1 MADESP
7 GRIHV
12 GFKSTVVI
20 VAPFV
25 WDRFR
30 EQLKACL
37 PVSLY
42 LGLFQMFVL
51 DKPVDEALVISFGI
65 LVVMLG
71 LMFFMEGLKL
81 GLMPFGENIGS
92 TLPRKSTLT
101 MILLFAFCTGL
112 GATFAE
118 PAIGTLKQ
126 AGAGIDA
133 AKAPL
138 LYALLNDWSGIL
150 VTCVGIGVGLATVLG
165 ILRFL
170 KSWSLVPL
178 IIPNIIILT
187 ILSLIAYMDDKTAAI
202 IGLAWD
208 CGGVTTGPVTVPLV
222 LALGMGVTSSLGKE
236 DTGMSGFGIVTLAS
250 LFPIIAVLSLS
261 LIMHY
266 GGLVDYAEITAQA
279 GAVVV
284 TEAGSI
290 WDNLFVQSSI
300 LAVQAIIPLCI
311 FLYCVQ
317 RFLLKEEINY
327 FDQVLLGIFFAVIGM
342 ALFNV
347 GLTLGLSAL
356 GEQVGGA
363 VPTAFDGNAFDT
375 PQADSLYGETWGRII
390 AIMFA
395 FVLGYGA
402 TLAEPALN
410 ALGLTVEE
418 ITAGAFKKGLLMQA
432 VAGGV
437 SVGIGAGVTK
447 LVFDIPL
454 IYMLLPPYM
463 LLIVLTLLS
472 SEKFVNIGWD
482 SAGVTTGPITVPL
495 VIAMGLGVGNSVG
508 VVEGFGIISMASVC
522 PIISVLSLGLIVER
536 ANKKAEEIE
545 QQGGPRAEAA
555 G

>member
-1 MADESP
+1 MNLQGVFTSVLKVRWSLWPRLSGIDSESSSK
-7 GRIHV
+7 HV
-12 GFKSTVVI
+12 YPSRYIWVS
-20 VAPFV
+20 
-25 WDRFR
+25 FR
-30 EQLKACL
+30 CL
-37 PVSLY
+37 SWT
-42 LGLFQMFVL
+42 
-51 DKPVDEALVISFGI
+51 S
-65 LVVMLG
+65 
-71 LMFFMEGLKL
+71 LKL

-92 TLPRKSTLT
+92 TLPRNSTLT

-327 FDQVLLGIFFAVIGM
+327 FDQVLLGIFFAVVGM

-437 SVGIGAGVTK
+437 SVGIAAGVTK

>member
-7 GRIHV
+7 ERIHV
-12 GFKSTVVI
+12 GFKSAVVI
-20 VAPFV
+20 IAPFI
-25 WDRFR
+25 WDRFK

-42 LGLFQMFVL
+42 LALFQMFVL
-51 DKPVDEALVISFGI
+51 DKPIDQALVISFGI
-65 LVVMLG
+65 FIVMLG

-101 MILLFAFCTGL
+101 MILLFAFCTGM

-133 AKAPL
+133 TKAPL
-138 LYALLNDWSGIL
+138 LFALLNDWSGIL

-170 KSWSLVPL
+170 KSWSLTPM
-178 IIPNIIILT
+178 IIPNIIILSV
-187 ILSLIAYMDDKTAAI
+187 LSIIAFMDEKTAAI

-222 LALGMGVTSSLGKE
+222 LALGMGVTSSLGEE

-250 LFPIIAVLSLS
+250 LFPIIAVLL
-261 LIMHY
+261 LGLTLHY
-266 GGLVDYAEITAQA
+266 GGFVDYADIAAQA
-279 GAVVV
+279 GAATVAES
-284 TEAGSI
+284 TGFWNNI
-290 WDNLFVQSSI
+290 FVQGGI
-300 LAVQAIIPLCI
+300 LALQAIVPLCL

-317 RFLLKEEINY
+317 RFLLKEDINY
-327 FDQVLLGIFFAVIGM
+327 FDQIILGIIFAVIGM

-356 GEQVGGA
+356 GEQVGGT
-363 VPTAFDGNAFDT
+363 VPTAFDGNAFET
-375 PQADSLYGETWGRII
+375 PQADSLYGATWGRVI
-390 AIMFA
+390 AILFA

-418 ITAGAFKKGLLMQA
+418 ITAGAFKKNLLMQA

-437 SVGIGAGVTK
+437 AVGIASGITK
-447 LVFDIPL
+447 LIFDIPL
-454 IYMLLPPYM
+454 VYMLLPPYM

-536 ANKKAEEIE
+536 ANRKAEELE
-545 QQGGPRAEAA
+545 QQGGPAAEAA

>member
-1 MADESP
+1 MTDETP
-7 GRIHV
+7 ERIRV
-12 GFKSTVVI
+12 GFKSAVVI
-20 VAPFV
+20 VAPFI
-25 WDRFR
+25 WDRFN

-51 DKPVDEALVISFGI
+51 QKPVDEALVISFGI
-65 LVVMLG
+65 FIVMLG

-81 GLMPFGENIGS
+81 GLMPFGENIGA

-133 AKAPL
+133 TKAPL
-138 LYALLNDWSGIL
+138 LYTLLNDWSGIL

-170 KSWSLVPL
+170 KSWSLTPM
-178 IIPNIIILT
+178 IIPNIIILAV
-187 ILSLIAYMDDKTAAI
+187 LSLIAFMDDKTAAI

-222 LALGMGVTSSLGKE
+222 LALGMGVTSSLGEE

-261 LIMHY
+261 LIMHH
-266 GGLVDYAEITAQA
+266 GGLVNYDEIIAQA
-279 GAVVV
+279 SMVVV
-284 TEAGSI
+284 VEAPSI
-290 WDNLFVQSSI
+290 WDNIFIQGGI
-300 LAVQAIIPLCI
+300 LALQAIVPLCI

-317 RFLLKEEINY
+317 RFLLKEEIRY
-327 FDQVLLGIFFAVIGM
+327 FDQIILGIIFAVLGM

-356 GEQVGGA
+356 GEQVGGT
-363 VPTAFDGNAFDT
+363 VPTAFDGGAFET
-375 PQADSLYGETWGRII
+375 PQAESLYGATWGRII
-390 AIMFA
+390 AIIFA
-395 FVLGYGA
+395 LVLGYGA

-410 ALGLTVEE
+410 ALGMTVEE
-418 ITAGAFKKGLLMQA
+418 ITAGAFRKGLLMQS
-432 VAGGV
+432 VAFGV
-437 SVGIGAGVTK
+437 AIGIGSGITK
-447 LVFDIPL
+447 LIFDIPL
-454 IYMLLPPYM
+454 VYMLLPPYM

-508 VVEGFGIISMASVC
+508 VVEGFGIISLASVC
-522 PIISVLSLGLIVER
+522 PIISVLTLGLIVER
-536 ANKKAEEIE
+536 ANKKAQEIE
-545 QQGGPRAEAA
+545 QQGGPTAEAA

>member
-1 MADESP
+1 M
-7 GRIHV
+7 
-12 GFKSTVVI
+12 
-20 VAPFV
+20 
-25 WDRFR
+25 
-30 EQLKACL
+30 
-37 PVSLY
+37 
-42 LGLFQMFVL
+42 
-51 DKPVDEALVISFGI
+51 
-65 LVVMLG
+65 
-71 LMFFMEGLKL
+71 
-81 GLMPFGENIGS
+81 
-92 TLPRKSTLT
+92 
-101 MILLFAFCTGL
+101 
-112 GATFAE
+112 
-118 PAIGTLKQ
+118 
-126 AGAGIDA
+126 
-133 AKAPL
+133 
-138 LYALLNDWSGIL
+138 
-150 VTCVGIGVGLATVLG
+150 
-165 ILRFL
+165 
-170 KSWSLVPL
+170 
-178 IIPNIIILT
+178 
-187 ILSLIAYMDDKTAAI
+187 
-202 IGLAWD
+202 
-208 CGGVTTGPVTVPLV
+208 
-222 LALGMGVTSSLGKE
+222 
-236 DTGMSGFGIVTLAS
+236 
-250 LFPIIAVLSLS
+250 
-261 LIMHY
+261 
-266 GGLVDYAEITAQA
+266 
-279 GAVVV
+279 
-284 TEAGSI
+284 
-290 WDNLFVQSSI
+290 
-300 LAVQAIIPLCI
+300 
-311 FLYCVQ
+311 Q

-327 FDQVLLGIFFAVIGM
+327 FDQVLLGIFFAVVGM

-437 SVGIGAGVTK
+437 SVGIAAGVTK
-447 LVFDIPL
+447 LIFDIPL

-482 SAGVTTGPITVPL
+482 RAGVTTGPITVPL

>member
-1 MADESP
+1 MTDETP
-7 GRIHV
+7 ERIRV
-12 GFKSTVVI
+12 GFKSAVVI
-20 VAPFV
+20 VAPFI
-25 WDRFR
+25 WDRFN

-51 DKPVDEALVISFGI
+51 QKPVDEALVISFGI
-65 LVVMLG
+65 FIVMLG

-133 AKAPL
+133 TKAPL
-138 LYALLNDWSGIL
+138 LYTLLNDWSGIL

-170 KSWSLVPL
+170 KSWSLTPM
-178 IIPNIIILT
+178 IIPNIIILAV
-187 ILSLIAYMDDKTAAI
+187 LSLIAFMDDKTAAI

-222 LALGMGVTSSLGKE
+222 LALGMGVTSSLGEE

-261 LIMHY
+261 LIMHH
-266 GGLVDYAEITAQA
+266 GGLVNYDEIIAQA
-279 GAVVV
+279 SMVVV
-284 TEAGSI
+284 VEAPSI
-290 WDNLFVQSSI
+290 WDNIFIQGGI
-300 LAVQAIIPLCI
+300 LALQAIVPLCI

-317 RFLLKEEINY
+317 RFLLKEEIRY
-327 FDQVLLGIFFAVIGM
+327 FDQIILGIIFAVLGM

-356 GEQVGGA
+356 GEQVGGT
-363 VPTAFDGNAFDT
+363 VPTAFDGGAFET
-375 PQADSLYGETWGRII
+375 PQAESLYGATWGRII
-390 AIMFA
+390 AIIFA
-395 FVLGYGA
+395 LVLGYGA

-410 ALGLTVEE
+410 ALGMTVEE
-418 ITAGAFKKGLLMQA
+418 ITAGAFKKGLLMQS
-432 VAGGV
+432 VAFGV
-437 SVGIGAGVTK
+437 AIGIGSGITK
-447 LVFDIPL
+447 LIFDIPL
-454 IYMLLPPYM
+454 VYMLLPPYM

-522 PIISVLSLGLIVER
+522 PIISVLTLGLIVER
-536 ANKKAEEIE
+536 ANKKAQEIE
-545 QQGGPRAEAA
+545 QQGGPTAEAA

>member
-1 MADESP
+1 
-7 GRIHV
+7 
-12 GFKSTVVI
+12 
-20 VAPFV
+20 
-25 WDRFR
+25 
-30 EQLKACL
+30 
-37 PVSLY
+37 
-42 LGLFQMFVL
+42 
-51 DKPVDEALVISFGI
+51 
-65 LVVMLG
+65 
-71 LMFFMEGLKL
+71 
-81 GLMPFGENIGS
+81 
-92 TLPRKSTLT
+92 
-101 MILLFAFCTGL
+101 L

-133 AKAPL
+133 TKAPL
-138 LYALLNDWSGIL
+138 LYTLLNDWSGIL

-170 KSWSLVPL
+170 KSWSLTPM
-178 IIPNIIILT
+178 IIPNIIILAV
-187 ILSLIAYMDDKTAAI
+187 LSLIAFMDDKTAAI

-222 LALGMGVTSSLGKE
+222 LALGMGVTSSLGEE

-261 LIMHY
+261 LIMHH
-266 GGLVDYAEITAQA
+266 GGLVNYDEIIAQA
-279 GAVVV
+279 SMVVV
-284 TEAGSI
+284 VEAPSI
-290 WDNLFVQSSI
+290 WDNIFIQGGI
-300 LAVQAIIPLCI
+300 LALQAIVPLCI

-317 RFLLKEEINY
+317 RFLLKEEIRY
-327 FDQVLLGIFFAVIGM
+327 FDQIILGIIFAVLGM

-356 GEQVGGA
+356 GEQVGGT
-363 VPTAFDGNAFDT
+363 VPTAFDGGAFET
-375 PQADSLYGETWGRII
+375 PQAESLYGATWGRII
-390 AIMFA
+390 AIIFA
-395 FVLGYGA
+395 LVLGYGA

-410 ALGLTVEE
+410 ALGMTVEE
-418 ITAGAFKKGLLMQA
+418 ITAGAFKKGLLMQS
-432 VAGGV
+432 VAFGV
-437 SVGIGAGVTK
+437 AIGIGSGITK
-447 LVFDIPL
+447 LIFDIPL
-454 IYMLLPPYM
+454 VYMLLPPYM

-522 PIISVLSLGLIVER
+522 PIISVLTLGLIVER
-536 ANKKAEEIE
+536 ANKKAQEIE
-545 QQGGPRAEAA
+545 QQGGPTAEAA